1 MIKVELEFIS
11 DTDMYF
17 VFEKA
22 WETEF
27 FIFLRDLVKPTIR
40 F

>member
-1 MIKVELEFIS
+1 MNIFLRSLFESTMIKVELEFIS

-22 WETEF
+22 
-27 FIFLRDLVKPTIR
+27 
-40 F
+40 